1 MDREEKETLKF
12 RNPLGEGDLSDV
24 DASDDN
30 SALPSGDDNDISCDD
45 QDDD

>member
-1 MDREEKETLKF
+1 MDREEKETVKF
-12 RNPLGEGDLSDV
+12 RKPQGEGDLSDV

-30 SALPSGDDNDISCDD
+30 SASGDDNDISCND

>member
-1 MDREEKETLKF
+1 MDREEKE
-12 RNPLGEGDLSDV
+12 RDSEAIGEGDLSDV

-30 SALPSGDDNDISCDD
+30 SASGDDNDISCDD

>member
-1 MDREEKETLKF
+1 MDREEKETVK
-12 RNPLGEGDLSDV
+12 PLGEGDLSDV

-30 SALPSGDDNDISCDD
+30 SASGDDNVISCDD